1 MRVCA
6 VSQTIPPTETVSEVP
21 ARVDEPITGSAIA
34 SWVLAGLAL
43 LVIVV
48 FHLVSALLGAFLVYE
63 LIGFIAP
70 VIERHLI
77 NRWSRGFAAVSL
89 AILIIALLTGAIA
102 GTIAFLKSDAGSP
115 QVFADRFQ
123 HVLLDARAKLPAA
136 VQDCLPGTVDDLKIY
151 FSGWLSQHSHE
162 VQTLGRE
169 TLHLFVRGF
178 IGMVIGALVSL
189 FQVAPGKLQ
198 RPLAAALIERV
209 SRFAEAFRHIVFAQL
224 RISVINTV
232 LTAIYLLILLPALGI
247 NLPLAKVLVVVT
259 FFCGLLPI
267 FGNIVSN
274 LLIVVVSLSVS
285 PLAAVMSTVFLV
297 VIHKLE
303 YFLNARIVATAIK
316 ALPWE
321 VMIAILAMEA
331 AFGLSGLAVAP
342 IYYAYLKQELVDR
355 GLV

>member
-1 MRVCA
+1 M
-6 VSQTIPPTETVSEVP
+6 SQTIRPTGTVSAAP
-21 ARVDEPITGSAIA
+21 ASLEEPITGSLIA

-43 LVIVV
+43 VAIVV

-63 LIGFIAP
+63 LVGLIAP

-89 AILIIALLTGAIA
+89 AILIIALLTGAVA

-115 QVFADRFQ
+115 QVFTDRLQ
-123 HVLLDARAKLPAA
+123 HILVDARTKLPPA
-136 VQDCLPGTVDDLKIY
+136 VQDYLPGTVDDLKTY
-151 FSGWLSQHSHE
+151 VSSLLSQHAHE
-162 VQTLGRE
+162 VQTFGRD

-178 IGMVIGALVSL
+178 IGMVIGALVSV
-189 FQVAPGKLQ
+189 FQIAPGKLQ
-198 RPLAAALIERV
+198 RPLAGAVIERV
-209 SRFAEAFRHIVFAQL
+209 SRFAAAFRHIVFAQL
-224 RISVINTV
+224 RISAINSV

-247 NLPLAKVLVVVT
+247 NLPLSKILVVIT

-274 LLIVVVSLSVS
+274 SLIVIASLSVS

-297 VIHKLE
+297 LIHKLE
-303 YFLNARIVATAIK
+303 YFLNAKIVASEIK
-316 ALPWE
+316 ARPWE
-321 VMIAILAMEA
+321 VMIAIVCMEA
-331 AFGLSGLAVAP
+331 AFGFSGLAVAP
-342 IYYAYLKQELVDR
+342 IYYAYLKQELADR

>member
-1 MRVCA
+1 
-6 VSQTIPPTETVSEVP
+6 VSQTIRPTEAVSEPP
-21 ARVDEPITGSAIA
+21 ARVGEPITDSVIA
-34 SWVLAGLAL
+34 SWVLTGLAL
-43 LVIVV
+43 LAIVV

-63 LIGFIAP
+63 LIGLIAP

-89 AILIIALLTGAIA
+89 AILIIAVVTGAIF

-115 QVFADRFQ
+115 QAFAERLQ
-123 HVLLDARAKLPAA
+123 HILVDARTKLPAA
-136 VQDCLPGTVDDLKIY
+136 VQDYLPGTVDDLKTY
-151 FSGWLSQHSHE
+151 GSSWLGQHSNE

-198 RPLAAALIERV
+198 RPLAAAVIERV
-209 SRFAEAFRHIVFAQL
+209 SRFAEAFRHIVFAQI
-224 RISVINTV
+224 RISAINTV
-232 LTAIYLLILLPALGI
+232 LTAIYLLVLLPALGI
-247 NLPLAKVLVVVT
+247 NLPLAKILVVIT

-274 LLIVVVSLSVS
+274 SLIVIASLSVS
-285 PLAAVMSTVFLV
+285 PLAAIMSAVFLV

-303 YFLNARIVATAIK
+303 YFLNARIVASEIK

-321 VMIAILAMEA
+321 VMVAILVMEA
-331 AFGLSGLAVAP
+331 AFGFSGLAVAP
-342 IYYAYLKQELVDR
+342 IYYAYLKQELADR

>member
-1 MRVCA
+1 
-6 VSQTIPPTETVSEVP
+6 VSQTIPPTETVSEAP
-21 ARVDEPITGSAIA
+21 ARVEQPITGSVIA
-34 SWVLAGLAL
+34 SWILAGLAL

-89 AILIIALLTGAIA
+89 AILTIAVLTGAIA

-115 QVFADRFQ
+115 QVFADRLQ
-123 HVLLDARAKLPAA
+123 HILVDARTKLPAA
-136 VQDCLPGTVDDLKIY
+136 VQDYMPGTVDDLKTY
-151 FSGWLSQHSHE
+151 LSSWLSQHGHE

-189 FQVAPGKLQ
+189 FQLAPGKLQ
-198 RPLAAALIERV
+198 RPLAAAVIERV
-209 SRFAEAFRHIVFAQL
+209 SQFAVAFRHIVFAQI
-224 RISVINTV
+224 RISAINTV
-232 LTAIYLLILLPALGI
+232 LTAIYLLVLLPAMGI
-247 NLPLAKVLVVVT
+247 NLPLSKILVVIT

-267 FGNIVSN
+267 FGNIISN
-274 LLIVVVSLSVS
+274 LLIVIASLSVS

-303 YFLNARIVATAIK
+303 YFLNARIVATEIK

-321 VMIAILAMEA
+321 LMIAILVMEA
-331 AFGLSGLAVAP
+331 AFGFSGLAVAP
-342 IYYAYLKQELVDR
+342 IYYAYLKQELADR